1 MNCVKCYL
9 SRSCSQPDAG
19 ADRKFASGE
28 DLVSKHLYAS
38 PFFRVT
44 LRTLVVILITAGLFV
59 LSVNSA
65 PAQLPADLRDALEAH
80 KAGKLQDAVEIYTEY
95 LAKNPKSAEAY
106 NWRGMANE
114 DLGQLNKAL
123 ADLNRALE
131 LSPNYSDAYNN
142 RGEVYRRQN
151 KVVEAMNDYR
161 KATELEKDFA
171 EPHYNMA
178 LILEAQKKNEL
189 AVREFDTYLK
199 FKPNAPDKQ
208 EITARIEALKKAAAA
223 APAPPGTAPKAP
235 DQKTPEATP
244 GQPGAPKPA
253 GPRPGAVQIPP
264 PPPPGID
271 LGIPG
276 VPPIPTEYLA
286 SLDIVSGIISI
297 VFYLFTAAML
307 FLIAVKTNTSLPWL
321 AFIPI
326 ANIILCLKIA
336 RKPLWWLAL
345 FLLPILALP
354 LTMLI
359 PMDPTEGI
367 IVGVLTLLLSLVPL
381 VVWLFVSLGIASAR
395 GKSVAWGVLL
405 FIPCTSFIALAY
417 LGLSK

>member
-1 MNCVKCYL
+1 MTCVKCSYL
-9 SRSCSQPDAG
+9 SRPCSQMNAG
-19 ADRKFASGE
+19 AFRKFASGE
-28 DLVSKHLYAS
+28 DLVSKHLCGS

-44 LRTLVVILITAGLFV
+44 LRTLVIILITAGLFMV
-59 LSVNSA
+59 SANSVS
-65 PAQLPADLRDALEAH
+65 AQLPADLRDALEAH
-80 KAGKLQDAVEIYTEY
+80 KAGRLQEGIEIYTEY
-95 LAKNPKSAEAY
+95 LVKNPKSAEAY
-106 NWRGMANE
+106 NWRGMAYE
-114 DLGQLNKAL
+114 DLGELNKAL
-123 ADLNRALE
+123 ADVNRALE

-151 KVVEAMNDYR
+151 KFVEAMNDYR
-161 KATELEKDFA
+161 KASELEKDFA

-199 FKPNAPDKQ
+199 LKPNAPDKQ
-208 EITARIEALKKAAAA
+208 EIAARIETLKKTAAAT
-223 APAPPGTAPKAP
+223 PAPPGAA
-235 DQKTPEATP
+235 P
-244 GQPGAPKPA
+244 GQPGVPKPA
-253 GPRPGAVQIPP
+253 GPRPGQVQIPP
-264 PPPPGID
+264 PTPTPSGID

-276 VPPIPTEYLA
+276 VPPIPVDILA
-286 SLDIVSGIISI
+286 SLDIASGIISL
-297 VFYLFTAAML
+297 VFYLFSAGML

-354 LTMLI
+354 LAMLI
-359 PMDPTEGI
+359 PLDPTGGI
-367 IVGVLTLLLSLVPL
+367 IVGVLTLLVSLVPL

-405 FIPCTSFIALAY
+405 FIPCTSFIGLAY

>member
-1 MNCVKCYL
+1 M
-9 SRSCSQPDAG
+9 
-19 ADRKFASGE
+19 
-28 DLVSKHLYAS
+28 SKHLCAS
-38 PFFRVT
+38 LFFRVT
-44 LRTLVVILITAGLFV
+44 LRTLVIILITAGFFM
-59 LSVNSA
+59 LSASSA
-65 PAQLPADLRDALEAH
+65 SAQLPADLRDALEAH
-80 KAGKLQDAVEIYTEY
+80 RAGKLQEAVEIYTEY
-95 LAKNPKSAEAY
+95 LVKNPKSAEAY
-106 NWRGMANE
+106 NWRGMAYE

-151 KVVEAMNDYR
+151 KFVEAMNDYR

-171 EPHYNMA
+171 EPHYNMG

-189 AVREFDTYLK
+189 AIREFDTYLK

-208 EITARIEALKKAAAA
+208 EITARIEALKKTAAAT
-223 APAPPGTAPKAP
+223 PAPPGTAPAPKAP
-235 DQKTPEATP
+235 DQKAP
-244 GQPGAPKPA
+244 GVAPSPPGAPKPA
-253 GPRPGAVQIPP
+253 GPRPGQVQIPP

-276 VPPIPTEYLA
+276 VPPIPVDILA
-286 SLDIVSGIISI
+286 SLDIVSAIISL
-297 VFYLFTAAML
+297 VFYLFSAGML

-326 ANIILCLKIA
+326 ANIILCIKIA
-336 RKPLWWLAL
+336 GKPLWWLAL

-354 LTMLI
+354 LAMLI

-367 IVGVLTLLLSLVPL
+367 IVGVLTLLVSLVPL

-395 GKSVAWGVLL
+395 GKSAVWGVLL
-405 FIPCTSFIALAY
+405 FIPCTSFIGLAY

>member
-1 MNCVKCYL
+1 M
-9 SRSCSQPDAG
+9 
-19 ADRKFASGE
+19 
-28 DLVSKHLYAS
+28 
-38 PFFRVT
+38 
-44 LRTLVVILITAGLFV
+44 LIAAGLFM
-59 LSVNSA
+59 LSVNSV
-65 PAQLPADLRDALEAH
+65 PAQLPPDLRDALEAH

-106 NWRGMANE
+106 NWRGMAYE

-123 ADLNRALE
+123 SDLNRALE

-178 LILEAQKKNEL
+178 LILEAQKKNDL

-208 EITARIEALKKAAAA
+208 EITARIESLKKTVATAPAAPGA
-223 APAPPGTAPKAP
+223 APAPKAS
-235 DQKTPEATP
+235 DQKPPEASP
-244 GQPGAPKPA
+244 GQPGTPKPA
-253 GPRPGAVQIPP
+253 GPRPGAVKIPP

-286 SLDIVSGIISI
+286 SLDIVSGIISL

-354 LTMLI
+354 LAMLI

-367 IVGVLTLLLSLVPL
+367 IVGVLTLLVSLAPL
-381 VVWLFVSLGIASAR
+381 VMWLFVSLGIASAR
-395 GKSVAWGVLL
+395 GKSAVWGVLL
-405 FIPCTSFIALAY
+405 FIPCTSFIGLAY